1 MKKWNNIRQESRN
14 LKIVKMRDKDKLS
27 FIKIGKVFNI
37 TYQRAWKI
45 YNSTKNSIKNYGHT
59 NNKK

>member
-45 YNSTKNSIKNYGHT
+45 YNSTKNSIS
-59 NNKK
+59 